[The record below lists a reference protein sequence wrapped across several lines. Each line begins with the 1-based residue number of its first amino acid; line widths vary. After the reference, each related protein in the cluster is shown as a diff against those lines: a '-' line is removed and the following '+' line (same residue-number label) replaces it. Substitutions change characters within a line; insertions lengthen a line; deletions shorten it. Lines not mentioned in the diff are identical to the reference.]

1 MAIGTDP
8 FGSNVFGGLGSLAKQ
23 VPGATSLAQPT
34 AAAAAKPAPYKYAG
48 QGWNDPLAQQM
59 YLKYAFGGR
68 PGAISSDTVS
78 RLAHMGDVSGS
89 GTGGVAYHNPMDPK
103 EWGGSV
109 RGADVDAMK
118 AAYLAAGGQGTYDQ
132 LAATSPKSVGWP
144 TDASGNPLP
153 RAGGSG
159 PEYPQAAGGW
169 STTMTSGGLPAG
181 GSGSSFSLSPEVLRK
196 MWR

>member
-1 MAIGTDP
+1 MANSTDP
-8 FGSNVFGGLGSLAKQ
+8 FGASIFGSSGGST
-23 VPGATSLAQPT
+23 PGTTSMGTSTPASTST
-34 AAAAAKPAPYKYAG
+34 ADTYKYKG

-89 GTGGVAYHNPMDPK
+89 GTGGVSYHNPMDPK

-109 RGADVDAMK
+109 RGQDVENMK

-132 LAATSPKSVGWP
+132 LAATDPKSVGWP
-144 TDASGNPLP
+144 TDAAGNPLP
-153 RAGGSG
+153 KMGSTG
-159 PEYPQAAGGW
+159 QTLYPSGSQGFQPPASGSAQA
-169 STTMTSGGLPAG
+169 MG
-181 GSGSSFSLSPEVLRK
+181 GSGSTNSLSPEILKK